1 MKQSVKLPYCKLHHL
16 RYSWN
21 EGNAASLRKVQR
33 DTYGRR
39 AKKAKIYVPRP
50 RCIHV

>member
-21 EGNAASLRKVQR
+21 EGNAASLQKVQR
-33 DTYGRR
+33 DTCGR
-39 AKKAKIYVPRP
+39 KAKIHVPHP
-50 RCIHV
+50 RCIQV